1 MSFGGYSNTVIYFF
15 ESTFPSQQAV
25 QHHHRGARHF
35 LDEEAALSEGGE
47 VSSDE
52 EDGEEQNRSLEGFV
66 VSNTQCSQGI
76 NGEGSNIITTIIT
89 TTTWVLYSAL
99 VTYYT
104 VHSLG
109 MK

>member
-1 MSFGGYSNTVIYFF
+1 MDNKVIYSF
-15 ESTFPSQQAV
+15 ESTFPSQQVV
-25 QHHHRGARHF
+25 QHHHQGARHF

-76 NGEGSNIITTIIT
+76 NGEGSNIITT
-89 TTTWVLYSAL
+89 TTWVLYNAFHGPKVSCYVIQL
-99 VTYYT
+99 LYR
-104 VHSLG
+104 
-109 MK
+109 